1 MWRLL
6 LLALLAA
13 AEDSNDGDR
22 KVLGSSVVTSVSV
35 IMDAGNGS
43 KIYTDAVGKPVSK
56 PHVATDVASPIE
68 LLNPDRYEFYTFDD
82 DGDLIKRLMT
92 LEEIQDIIAT
102 GDDDVTLDAFM
113 PEKRVNDVVNNVQN
127 VLKEEIKQH
136 KNPEKPEFD
145 TPDVSDSWS
154 MILPAVFGNS
164 GADIKPEPPTSHVTP
179 DTVLV
184 MATTEQ
190 ISTTQKVMTLQTDG
204 TSSTSTTTST
214 TSTPMINVEII
225 TNSNST
231 TERTENLSP
240 VVEIKPQQDVEFKN
254 NVRKGTKRPFPA
266 KSTTFKPLRRPT
278 RTTTLITSPSTTTT
292 TTTTTKPPTTTTTE
306 LVEETVVPEASV
318 QFEKIAQE
326 TTTTTELSTTTTTEL
341 ETTTTEKPST
351 TETTSTERLRITET
365 TTIST
370 ERPSTTEK
378 VVPETT
384 TTPPQEETSTFGTF
398 STFFLIN
405 DNKNRPEP
413 DLSTLGTEYVTIKTV
428 STNTTESTVPD
439 LEQFLLTST
448 NIYEI
453 NSQLSEGTSTSSEE
467 KTETTEA
474 SEKFLIRLTN
484 PTEVPSTT
492 TDQTFIETIEQL
504 ISQAVGTPG
513 PVMETQKEASMVE
526 EMMIKSAN
534 KTMDEVM
541 AETATAG
548 SSLIGVTTVVPT
560 TETTTIDDRDLLS
573 DSVDSLLSQIL
584 QFSTT
589 VEPETTTVVPTTVPS
604 ESHIINITIIRNE
617 PKPAKADLSLEM
629 EYDAMIDE
637 MRKNGTLV
645 LDETTVG
652 TTTEETTTE
661 SSTSTSSTT
670 TEAKPSIEITINE
683 STKNDSGGTW
693 TLVSTLSPHTTQP
706 PQTTQSPLISI
717 VDPPAPV
724 DLVPKPLQG
733 FGLEDSTANLDTD
746 IYQFVQLCNE
756 LAFGFW
762 KSVTNGLSSARS
774 VVVSPF
780 AATSLLAMVFLG
792 ARGATSGEMNEI
804 LKLDDMVTFNP
815 HLIFKNVSESI
826 EATPDSGVAVSAIIR
841 ELYSDRSKGKLL
853 GFYKERVRQFYD
865 GHVEEASF
873 REIGDVIRRRTNLL
887 VKKNTDGRIAEFLK
901 DGNLVP
907 KPPLAGVSVSIF
919 QTDCSQGSTE
929 GRDGELHFVVLPSLR
944 QRRLIPIPATVY
956 RSGFVAGYEPSL
968 DATAAALG
976 SKDSTIST
984 IFIIPGQQ
992 GVTAPGDGLSRL
1004 EKRLVESSF
1013 KKGAWSRLLRSLI
1026 PRPGLELQIPRFQH
1040 RSLVNATQ
1048 SLKRMGLHEL
1058 FDSQKADLKGLNG
1071 AAHELYLSDVVQ
1083 LNEFATCGEGR
1094 VGEGHHKEVYPATAE
1109 RRSLDWE
1116 YYQRAFHDPLHDPRY
1131 LDLPLAQRPRQAR
1144 LPETPRLRFD
1154 RPFLYFVRHNP
1165 SGLILH
1171 MGRFHPRL
1179 LP

>member
-13 AEDSNDGDR
+13 AEDNKDKDR
-22 KVLGSSVVTSVSV
+22 TVLGSSVVTSVSV

-56 PHVATDVASPIE
+56 PQVATDVASPIE

-82 DGDLIKRLMT
+82 AGDLVKRLMT
-92 LEEIQDIIAT
+92 LEEIHDIIAT

-154 MILPAVFGNS
+154 MILPAIFGNS

-190 ISTTQKVMTLQTDG
+190 ISTTQKVNTLQ
-204 TSSTSTTTST
+204 TSSTSTTTTST
-214 TSTPMINVEII
+214 TSSTPLINVEII

-231 TERTENLSP
+231 TERSDNVSP
-240 VVEIKPQQDVEFKN
+240 VVEIKPQHESEFKN
-254 NVRKGTKRPFPA
+254 NVRKGTKRPFPV

-278 RTTTLITSPSTTTT
+278 RTTTLTEAPSTTTT
-292 TTTTTKPPTTTTTE
+292 TTTTPATTTEPVSETIVPDAGAQFEKILPETTTITTVPTTTTPPTTTE
-306 LVEETVVPEASV
+306 LDRKTIVP
-318 QFEKIAQE
+318 QFEKIALE
-326 TTTTTELSTTTTTEL
+326 TTTTTE
-341 ETTTTEKPST
+341 P
-351 TETTSTERLRITET
+351 ETTSTEM
-365 TTIST
+365 
-370 ERPSTTEK
+370 PSTTK

-384 TTPPQEETSTFGTF
+384 TTTTPTTTQQETSTYGTF
-398 STFFLIN
+398 STFFLVS
-405 DNKNRPEP
+405 DTKNQSEP
-413 DLSTLGTEYVTIKTV
+413 DLSTLGTEYVTVKTL

-453 NSQLSEGTSTSSEE
+453 NSQLSDSTTEE

-484 PTEVPSTT
+484 PTEVPTTT

-504 ISQAVGTPG
+504 ISQAVGTSG
-513 PVMETQKEASMVE
+513 PYVEAQKEASMVE
-526 EMMIKSAN
+526 EMMKNGGN
-534 KTMDEVM
+534 KTMEEVM

-548 SSLIGVTTVVPT
+548 SSLLDMVPTKVVPT
-560 TETTTIDDRDLLS
+560 TMDLS
-573 DSVDSLLSQIL
+573 ESVDSLLSQVL
-584 QFSTT
+584 QVSTT
-589 VEPETTTVVPTTVPS
+589 LEPETTTVVPTVVPP

-629 EYDAMIDE
+629 EYDAMLDE
-637 MRKNGTLV
+637 MRKNGTFDDSTMPKNGSLV
-645 LDETTVG
+645 ETTTIDSTMPQNGTLVETTTIDSTTTFDS
-652 TTTEETTTE
+652 TTTEETIE
-661 SSTSTSSTT
+661 SSTT
-670 TEAKPSIEITINE
+670 PSIEITINE
-683 STKNDSGGTW
+683 KNESGATW
-693 TLVSTLSPHTTQP
+693 TLVSTLAP
-706 PQTTQSPLISI
+706 PTST
-717 VDPPAPV
+717 PPAV

-733 FGLEDSTANLDTD
+733 FGLEDSTAHLDTD

-762 KSVTNGLSSARS
+762 KSVTNGLSTARS

-826 EATPDSGVAVSAIIR
+826 EVGPESGVAVSAIVR

-887 VKKNTDGRIAEFLK
+887 VKKHTDGRIGEFLK
-901 DGNLVP
+901 DGSLVA

-919 QTDCSQGSTE
+919 QTDCSHGSTE

-956 RSGFVAGYEPSL
+956 RSGFLAGYEPSL

-976 SKDSTIST
+976 SKDATIST

-1058 FDSQKADLKGLNG
+1058 FDAQKADLKGLNG

-1094 VGEGHHKEVYPATAE
+1094 IGEGHHKEVYPATAE

-1116 YYQRAFHDPLHDPRY
+1116 DYQRAFHDPLHDPRY